1 MRAKVLLPEAFALE
15 GAQET
20 HPETADSR
28 LGRRRPRAER
38 GDDVPKTIPRLR
50 RGVQS
55 AASQERLSIEVP
67 EQQVFRTARRPPDE
81 LQRELRIA
89 VEERD
94 MENLRR
100 LLPAAAQNGVA
111 EAEVASARHIFDFEV
126 QAALFE
132 QLALIHSSL
141 QELTG
146 NPTAPHGA
154 TFEPPL
160 HEKIAATVTSAVK
173 SATADLLAEL
183 RAVRSQLTTGP
194 SEEGRREKVETDG
207 VGQSEESGVALAQ
220 FWEVGGVPVT
230 NSEREQL
237 QSSEDCQHTQREVAR
252 EVEGFNCSQSSVED
266 PQVTA
271 REVPMEPVEPEAEQS
286 VHLQAD
292 SDRSLGQ
299 WNRAVSIGHIATTLQ
314 EDILAANLTR
324 DAKVYEIEPDV
335 IRKKGENT
343 ICPRDGRIGAAYV
356 DCLRSADEAASAS
369 FMLSYTWG
377 YRIGDITDT
386 LVQYCRECDADPKR
400 MYAWMCCFCINQH
413 RVKEKE
419 ALGEA
424 VPLKSLRKHSETEWL
439 ALERS

>member
-1 MRAKVLLPEAFALE
+1 PWVETGAPEVGQRVVYCSDHKLAGTVKFVGATHFSEGEWVGIALDKPLGKNDGTVQGKQYFECLQNHGLFMRAKVLLPEAFALE

-252 EVEGFNCSQSSVED
+252 EVEGFNCQSSVED

-271 REVPMEPVEPEAEQS
+271 REVPMEPVEP
-286 VHLQAD
+286 
-292 SDRSLGQ
+292 
-299 WNRAVSIGHIATTLQ
+299 
-314 EDILAANLTR
+314 
-324 DAKVYEIEPDV
+324 
-335 IRKKGENT
+335 
-343 ICPRDGRIGAAYV
+343 
-356 DCLRSADEAASAS
+356 
-369 FMLSYTWG
+369 
-377 YRIGDITDT
+377 
-386 LVQYCRECDADPKR
+386 
-400 MYAWMCCFCINQH
+400 
-413 RVKEKE
+413 
-419 ALGEA
+419 
-424 VPLKSLRKHSETEWL
+424 
-439 ALERS
+439 